1 MSDIIVVRKK
11 PNLYVATQ
19 NGRKIAE
26 GETQNE
32 AELNAE
38 KKRQND
44 PILAQRIRDTENGHR
59 DEFRRLYPKKD

>member
-1 MSDIIVVRKK
+1 LSDIIVVRKK
-11 PNLYVATQ
+11 PDLYIATQ

-32 AELNAE
+32 AGLNAQA
-38 KKRQND
+38 RRPND
-44 PILAQRIRDTENGHR
+44 PILAQRVRDTDNGVR